1 MTETETQAAPRPL
14 TKRQQEV
21 LDFITDF
28 ATRNGYCAS
37 VRDVMA
43 AIGSTS
49 PNGAVCHL
57 VPLRKKGYIAWEPN
71 TARSIRPIREVLNAT
86 A

>member
-1 MTETETQAAPRPL
+1 MTETDTQAAPPPL
-14 TKRQQEV
+14 TKRQREV

-57 VPLRKKGYIAWEPN
+57 LPLRKKGFIAWEPN
-71 TARSIRPIREVLNAT
+71 TARSIRPIREVLDAT

>member
-1 MTETETQAAPRPL
+1 MTEIATPPLPL
-14 TKRQQEV
+14 TERQRLV

-28 ATRNGYCAS
+28 AGRHGYCAS
-37 VRDVMA
+37 IREVMA
-43 AIGSTS
+43 AIGSVST
-49 PNGAVCHL
+49 NGAMCHL
-57 VPLRKKGYIAWEPN
+57 MALKRKGYIAMEAN

>member
-1 MTETETQAAPRPL
+1 MTDATPTALPL
-14 TKRQQEV
+14 LTARQRQV
-21 LDFITDF
+21 FDFIVDF
-28 ATRNGYCAS
+28 ADRNGYCAS

-43 AIGSTS
+43 AIGCTS

-57 VPLRKKGYIAWEPN
+57 VPLRKKGFITWEPN

>member
-1 MTETETQAAPRPL
+1 MTTETTTEPRPL
-14 TKRQQEV
+14 TARQREV

-28 ATRNGYCAS
+28 ATRHGYCAS

-43 AIGSTS
+43 AIGCTS

-57 VPLRKKGYIAWEPN
+57 LPLKKKGFITWEPN

>member
-1 MTETETQAAPRPL
+1 MTTETTTEPRPL
-14 TKRQQEV
+14 TARQREV

-28 ATRNGYCAS
+28 ATRHGYCAS
-37 VRDVMA
+37 IREVMA
-43 AIGSTS
+43 AIGCTS
-49 PNGAVCHL
+49 PNAAVCHL
-57 VPLRKKGYIAWEPN
+57 VPLKKKGYIAWEPN